1 MTVTPD
7 AAGSSPVDP
16 ANVFGSGQNR
26 DNLAEKR
33 HGVSS
38 STPVEAVDPDSSS
51 SPPNLCGSSSSSRS
65 SSVAS
70 AEHCV
75 PEYHPN
81 VDAVGQQPARAL
93 VSEVVPPQVDASQ
106 LFCSLR
112 LLTIKASCLRL
123 RVRRDR
129 APLMYQSACAQP
141 VALPLYP
148 GQTTFC

>member
-1 MTVTPD
+1 M
-7 AAGSSPVDP
+7 
-16 ANVFGSGQNR
+16 
-26 DNLAEKR
+26 
-33 HGVSS
+33 
-38 STPVEAVDPDSSS
+38 S
-51 SPPNLCGSSSSSRS
+51 SPPITGPTIDPGLPTSST
-65 SSVAS
+65 
-70 AEHCV
+70 
-75 PEYHPN
+75 HPTPSEPN
-81 VDAVGQQPARAL
+81 DVVVGQQPARDL
-93 VSEVVPPQVDASQ
+93 DSDVVPPQVDASQ